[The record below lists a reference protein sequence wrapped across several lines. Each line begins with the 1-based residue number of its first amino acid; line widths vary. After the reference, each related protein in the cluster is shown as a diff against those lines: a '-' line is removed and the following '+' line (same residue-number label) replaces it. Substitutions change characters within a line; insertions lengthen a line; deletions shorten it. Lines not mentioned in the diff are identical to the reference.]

1 MVAGGSVTIPDWP
14 KNTTQVGD
22 QFAAIL
28 VRMGARVE
36 RLADGLKI
44 TGTGEIKGI
53 DIDLSEGGEL
63 AQVVAALAVLAN
75 SPSTIRGIGHIRG
88 HETDR
93 IKAMATEIN
102 RIGGDAE
109 ETEDGWFI
117 RPTGSLTGELWRTYE
132 DHRMATAGAII
143 GLKVPG
149 MLIENVE
156 TTSKTMP
163 EFTSL
168 WSGMLEVSA

>member
-14 KNTTQVGD
+14 SNTTQVGD
-22 QFAAIL
+22 QFADIL

-36 RLADGLKI
+36 RLTDGLRI
-44 TGTGEIKGI
+44 TGNGEIAGI

-102 RIGGDAE
+102 RIGGDCQ
-109 ETEDGWFI
+109 ETEDGWII
-117 RPTGSLTGELWRTYE
+117 RPTESLAGELWHTYE

-143 GLKVPG
+143 GLRVPDIR
-149 MLIENVE
+149 IENVE
-156 TTSKTMP
+156 TTAKTMP

-168 WSGMLEVSA
+168 WTRMLEASA